1 MTAIFD
7 RAFVALGV
15 DAHDLTSVKG
25 RSAIYLGLMAMAV
38 ACLSLVG
45 GICSNLV
52 GGPVA

>member
-25 RSAIYLGLMAMAV
+25 RSAIYVGLMAMAV
-38 ACLSLVG
+38 AGVTLAG
-45 GICSNLV
+45 GIVTNLA
-52 GGPVA
+52 GGPVV

>member
-1 MTAIFD
+1 MTATFD

-15 DAHDLTSVKG
+15 DAQDLMTVKG
-25 RSAIYLGLMAMAV
+25 RSAIYFGLIGMAMASATLV
-38 ACLSLVG
+38 A

>member
-25 RSAIYLGLMAMAV
+25 RSAIYLGLMAMAAAGV
-38 ACLSLVG
+38 TLLG

-52 GGPVA
+52 SGPIA